1 MKKPREYL
9 KPFEDLIKRLETEAE
24 GRRQKSEESNFPSQ
38 LAAGAASERA
48 DACMNQ
54 SSPSGEVGLPLW
66 TSEPAEEA
74 VADKKRKSRSEK
86 STRKAEDSAQ
96 QATMEPPKMD
106 YQLVTNPEELSDAI
120 VPYLQA
126 EVLAVDIETT
136 GLDPYTAKIR
146 LIQIAAPEL
155 PVLVIDVFKAPEVI
169 EALKSLFSN
178 DAVKVFQNAKF
189 DLKFLTRAGMKIEG
203 QIFDTMLATQLLQ
216 AGLQKAARLDVI
228 VKAYLGKELPK
239 EEQKSDWS
247 GELNQSQLRY
257 AANDV
262 AVLLPLRDVL
272 KKQLMSAKLMEVAK
286 LEFNCIPALV
296 EMELAGIML
305 DQGQW
310 ESYCQIIDQNINKY
324 QSILTEKFQG
334 FRDDKGDPINLNS
347 TQQLQKALAKI
358 GIKVNS
364 TSKDTLE
371 PLSDNPVVADLLAYK
386 KWQSQKSKY
395 AEKIS
400 QAVNLATRRIHADYH
415 QLGADTGR
423 LSCSNPPLQQIPR
436 SVEVRQCFIPEPN
449 CKFVIAD
456 YSQIELRVAARISGD
471 ERMIQAYREG
481 KDLHKLTA
489 SLMTETPLE
498 EVTAEERQKAK
509 AINFGLLFAM
519 GAKGLKTYAKNT
531 FGVDMSSKEASGFK
545 EKFFRSYS
553 GFAKW
558 YRGNQDNKTREL
570 RTLSGRRRTY
580 NGSKAPL
587 TEALNTPIQ
596 GTAADVAKTAFARL
610 PDALQGKQA
619 RIVGFIHDEF
629 IVESPE
635 ENAEAVQAIV
645 VRTMEEAG
653 QRYLTDVPAVVE
665 AVIADSWADKG
676 S

>member
-1 MKKPREYL
+1 MQKPKEYL
-9 KPFEDLIKRLETEAE
+9 KPFEDLIKRLEKEAE
-24 GRRQKSEESNFPSQ
+24 DRRQKPAESNFPLQ
-38 LAAGAASERA
+38 LAIEATPEKA
-48 DACMNQ
+48 DARINQ
-54 SSPSGEVGLPLW
+54 PSLNG
-66 TSEPAEEA
+66 EPAQEA
-74 VADKKRKSRSEK
+74 AVVEKQAAKPKKVVK
-86 STRKAEDSAQ
+86 KAKEGTG
-96 QATMEPPKMD
+96 QATMEPPEVD
-106 YQLVTNPEELSDAI
+106 YQLVTNPAGLPDAI
-120 VPYLQA
+120 EPYLQA
-126 EVLAVDIETT
+126 EVLAVDTETT
-136 GLDPYTAKIR
+136 GLDPHAAKIR

-155 PVLVIDVFKAPEVI
+155 PVLLVDIFKAPQAI
-169 EALKSLFSN
+169 ETLGSLFIG

-189 DLKFLTRAGMKIEG
+189 DLKFLTQAGVKTEG
-203 QIFDTMLATQLLQ
+203 RIFDTMIAAQLLQ
-216 AGLQKAARLDVI
+216 AGLQRAASLHAI
-228 VKAYLGKELPK
+228 VKTYLGKELPK

-247 GELNQSQLRY
+247 GELSQSQLMY
-257 AANDV
+257 AANDA

-272 KKQLMSAKLMEVAK
+272 KKQLKQAKLVEVAK
-286 LEFNCIPALV
+286 LEFDCIPALV
-296 EMELAGIML
+296 ETELAGILL
-305 DQGQW
+305 DQRQW
-310 ESYCQIIDQNINKY
+310 ESYCQIIDQ
-324 QSILTEKFQG
+324 SIDKHQAILIDRFKDFKTG
-334 FRDDKGDPINLNS
+334 KGDPINLKS
-347 TQQLQKALAKI
+347 TQQLQEALAEI

-364 TSKDTLE
+364 TSKDTLA
-371 PLSDNPVVADLLAYK
+371 PLVDYPVVAELLAYK

-395 AEKIS
+395 GNKIS
-400 QAVNLATRRIHADYH
+400 QAVNPVTGRIHADYQ

-423 LSCSNPPLQQIPR
+423 LSCSNPPLQQIPK

-449 CKFVIAD
+449 CKFIIAD
-456 YSQIELRVAARISGD
+456 YSQIELRVAAQISGD
-471 ERMIQAYREG
+471 KRMIQAYQDGE
-481 KDLHKLTA
+481 DLHKLTA
-489 SLMTETPLE
+489 SLVTETPLE

>member
-38 LAAGAASERA
+38 LAAGAASEKA

-228 VKAYLGKELPK
+228 VKAYLGEELPK
-239 EEQKSDWS
+239 EEQQSDWAAES
-247 GELNQSQLRY
+247 LTKSQVQY
-257 AANDV
+257 AAND
-262 AVLLPLRDVL
+262 AAILLPLRDVL
-272 KKQLMSAKLMEVAK
+272 KKQLIQAKLVEVAT
-286 LEFNCIPALV
+286 LEFDCIVALAGV
-296 EMELAGIML
+296 ELTGIML

-310 ESYCQIIDQNINKY
+310 KDYCQVIEENISEY
-324 QSILTEKFQG
+324 RAILMDRFKG
-334 FRDDKGDPINLNS
+334 FKTDTGDPINLNS
-347 TQQLQKALAKI
+347 TQQLQKALAEI
-358 GIKVNS
+358 DIHVSS
-364 TSKDTLE
+364 TSKDALE
-371 PLSDNPVVADLLAYK
+371 PLADHPVVIELLAYK
-386 KWQSQKSKY
+386 KWQSQKGKY
-395 AEKIS
+395 GNKIS
-400 QAVNLATRRIHADYH
+400 QSVNSVTGRIHADYH
-415 QLGADTGR
+415 QIGADTGR
-423 LSCSNPPLQQIPR
+423 LLCSNPPLQQIPK
-436 SVEVRQCFIPEPN
+436 SIEVRQCFIPEPN
-449 CKFVIAD
+449 CKFIIAD
-456 YSQIELRVAARISGD
+456 YSQIELRVAAQISGD
-471 ERMIQAYREG
+471 KRMIQAYQDGE
-481 KDLHKLTA
+481 DLHKLTA
-489 SLMTETPLE
+489 SLVTETPLE
-498 EVTAEERQKAK
+498 EVTDEDRQRAK
-509 AINFGLLFAM
+509 AVNFGLLFAM
-519 GAKGLKTYAKNT
+519 GAKGLQDYAKNT
-531 FGVDMSSKEASGFK
+531 FGVDMRLKEASGFK
-545 EKFFRSYS
+545 EKFFQSYS

-558 YRGNQDNKTREL
+558 CRGNENSNTREL
-570 RTLSGRRRTY
+570 RTLSGRRRAY

-596 GTAADVAKTAFARL
+596 GTAADIAKTALGVL
-610 PDALQGKQA
+610 PMALGGTEAKV
-619 RIVGFIHDEF
+619 VGFIHDEF
-629 IVESPE
+629 IVETPE
-635 ENAEAVQAIV
+635 ENAEVVLSIV
-645 VRTMEEAG
+645 VKTMEEAG
-653 QRYLTDVPAVVE
+653 QQYLTDVPVVAE
-665 AVIADSWADKG
+665 AVIAGSWAGK
-676 S
+676 

>member
-146 LIQIAAPEL
+146 LIQIAALEL
-155 PVLVIDVFKAPEVI
+155 PVLVIDVFKAPEAI
-169 EALKSLFSN
+169 EALRPLFSG
-178 DAVKVFQNAKF
+178 DTVKTFQNGKF
-189 DLKFLTRAGMKIEG
+189 DLKFLTQAGVTIEG
-203 QIFDTMLATQLLQ
+203 QIFDTMIAAQLLQ
-216 AGLQKAARLDVI
+216 AGLQRAASLHAI
-228 VKAYLGKELPK
+228 VKTYLGKELPK

-247 GELNQSQLRY
+247 GELSQSQLMY
-257 AANDV
+257 AANDA

-272 KKQLMSAKLMEVAK
+272 KKRLKQAKLVEVAK
-286 LEFNCIPALV
+286 LEFDCIPALV
-296 EMELAGIML
+296 ETELAGILL
-305 DQGQW
+305 DQRQW
-310 ESYCQIIDQNINKY
+310 ESYCQIIDQ
-324 QSILTEKFQG
+324 SIDKHQAILIDRFKDFKTG
-334 FRDDKGDPINLNS
+334 KGDPINLKS
-347 TQQLQKALAKI
+347 TQQLQEALAEI

-498 EVTAEERQKAK
+498 EVTDEDRQRAK

-519 GAKGLKTYAKNT
+519 GAKGLQDYAKNAY
-531 FGVDMSSKEASGFK
+531 GVNMSSEEASEFK
-545 EKFFRSYS
+545 EKFFQSYP

-558 YRGNQDNKTREL
+558 FQGNKNNKTREL
-570 RTLSGRRRTY
+570 RTLSGRRRLC
-580 NGSKAPL
+580 NGRQAASLPQ
-587 TEALNTPIQ
+587 ALNAPIQ
-596 GTAADVAKTAFARL
+596 GSAADTAKTAFGRL
-610 PDALQGKQA
+610 PNALQGTQA
-619 RIVGFIHDEF
+619 KVVGFIHDEF
-629 IVESPE
+629 IVETPE
-635 ENAEAVQAIV
+635 ENAEAVLSIV
-645 VRTMEEAG
+645 VKTMEEAG
-653 QRYLTDVPAVVE
+653 QRYLKDVPVVVE
-665 AVIADSWADKG
+665 AVIADSWAGK
-676 S
+676 